1 MKKCLF
7 SKRNEGRIIGEP
19 QDIDRYHPLSV
30 SALAITLLRTLSIC
44 VFVVF
49 DHLTLNVQELT
60 KLRITDIQGIEKP
73 EPKIVHKPSKAADTE
88 QPEAE
93 LVG

>member
-1 MKKCLF
+1 M
-7 SKRNEGRIIGEP
+7 
-19 QDIDRYHPLSV
+19 
-30 SALAITLLRTLSIC
+30 
-44 VFVVF
+44 FVVI
-49 DHLTLNVQELT
+49 DHLTLDVQELT

-73 EPKIVHKPSKAADTE
+73 EPEIVRKPSKSADTE